1 MNRTELENKISKLV
15 AHQVSLSYEDVKLN
29 SNFVHELGFDSLD
42 VVETVMC
49 LEDEFGIDIPD
60 EDAERLVT
68 VKLVVDYIEKV
79 TAEE

>member
-49 LEDEFGIDIPD
+49 LED
-60 EDAERLVT
+60 
-68 VKLVVDYIEKV
+68 
-79 TAEE
+79 